1 MDMFYEKLPH
11 FKRSFVKLKTI
22 SLKSMCQ
29 RIWPAVHTDFG
40 HGAKNIRMK
49 NVIKGGKSIE

>member
-1 MDMFYEKLPH
+1 
-11 FKRSFVKLKTI
+11 
-22 SLKSMCQ
+22 MCQ